1 MLIRAGISLLT
12 AALGLLVASWILDRF
27 QVAVVGFITAAVV
40 FAIAQAIF
48 TPFVFSVA
56 RKHAPALLGG
66 IGLVSTFVAL
76 VIASVLTD
84 GLRIT
89 GVSTWILASLIVWVV
104 TALGTW
110 LLPMLFLRTLARRL
124 PAAGVTEAGA
134 SSSPVASSGSGWP

>member
-1 MLIRAGISLLT
+1 MVRMLIRAGISLLT
-12 AALGLLVASWILDRF
+12 AALGLLVASVILERF
-27 QVAVVGFITAAVV
+27 EVAVVGFITASLV

-76 VIASVLTD
+76 VIASLLTD
-84 GLRIT
+84 GVRIT
-89 GVSTWILASLIVWVV
+89 GISTWILASLIVWVV

-110 LLPMLFLRTLARRL
+110 LLPLWFLKNAR
-124 PAAGVTEAGA
+124 
-134 SSSPVASSGSGWP
+134 SQSPRRRGD